1 MTRHCPRWLGK
12 ARGGFL
18 LPELIGSLTILVVL
32 LGVAVSVLGWFAT
45 ERRAAERRAWAL
57 SEAQN
62 VLERVTLVPYERLEP
77 DPALVKKLGE
87 RTERSLPGGRL
98 AIQID
103 ETDAGPKS
111 KRIAVA
117 ISWRNSHG
125 SELPPVRLTTW
136 ITPIPQREAP

>member
-1 MTRHCPRWLGK
+1 MIRHRPRWRGK

-18 LPELIGSLTILVVL
+18 LPELIGSLTILVIL
-32 LGVAVSVLGWFAT
+32 LGVAASVLGWFAT
-45 ERRAAERRAWAL
+45 ERRAALRRAWAL

-62 VLERVTLVPYERLEP
+62 VLERVTLIPYERLEP
-77 DPALVKKLGE
+77 DSAFVKKLGE

-98 AIQID
+98 TIQID

-117 ISWRNSHG
+117 ISWRDSHG
-125 SELPPVRLTTW
+125 VEMTPVRLTTW
-136 ITPIPQREAP
+136 ISPIPQREAP